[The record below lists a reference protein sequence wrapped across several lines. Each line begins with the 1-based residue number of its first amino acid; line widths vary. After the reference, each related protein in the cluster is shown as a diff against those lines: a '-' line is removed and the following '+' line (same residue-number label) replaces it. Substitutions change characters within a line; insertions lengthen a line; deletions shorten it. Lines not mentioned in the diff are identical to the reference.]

1 VLELG
6 ALPRKQGA
14 ADRFDD
20 SRRIEMT
27 TRTNFAWVALAFAGI
42 AGAALP
48 APAQTPPVVSDTEP
62 PPPPPDEEALA
73 SQPPPTEAQPPSQA
87 LDPGAFKQQLSPYG
101 RWVDTPEY
109 GRVWIPNGLRSD
121 WQPYTDGR
129 WIYTDWGW
137 TFVSDVP
144 WGPVVFH
151 YGRWGFRAS
160 LGWFWVPG
168 FVWAPAWV
176 SWRIS
181 DGFVCW
187 APFGPAGFVYGPR
200 WPGWVVVPAPHFTHP
215 IAREVIPLA
224 HAREIIR
231 SARKATS
238 IERAP
243 VRGRAY
249 GPPRTLGRL
258 HSQR

>member
-1 VLELG
+1 
-6 ALPRKQGA
+6 
-14 ADRFDD
+14 
-20 SRRIEMT
+20 MT

-42 AGAALP
+42 AGAALS
-48 APAQTPPVVSDTEP
+48 APAQTPPPVVSDTEP
-62 PPPPPDEEALA
+62 PPPPPDEETLA
-73 SQPPPTEAQPPSQA
+73 SQPPPSETEPPSQVPD
-87 LDPGAFKQQLSPYG
+87 LSVFKQQLSPYG

-109 GRVWIPNGLRSD
+109 GRVWIPNGVRSD

-137 TFVSDVP
+137 TFASDVP
-144 WGPVVFH
+144 WGPVAFH

-200 WPGWVVVPAPHFTHP
+200 WPGWVVVPAQHFTHP

-231 SARKATS
+231 TARKATS

-249 GPPRTLGRL
+249 GPPRTSGRL
-258 HSQR
+258 HSRR